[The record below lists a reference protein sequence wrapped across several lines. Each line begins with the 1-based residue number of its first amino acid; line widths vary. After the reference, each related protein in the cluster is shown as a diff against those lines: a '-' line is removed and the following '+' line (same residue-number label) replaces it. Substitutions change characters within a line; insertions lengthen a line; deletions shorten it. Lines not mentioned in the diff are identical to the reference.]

1 MNHQVRST
9 RIPFNLIVI
18 ILLATAPM
26 SASALPAFTFTNY
39 PLFLAPAIKPNV
51 MLILDNSESMDA
63 TMAGK
68 IISGDNLAT
77 RGNISRK
84 IIRSIIK
91 DYRASFD
98 WGLTTFETGKNTL
111 YNTHAYYIGD
121 DTTMVYTNDCI
132 SGISASENGLRC
144 MVNPDAQMTGFA
156 FITYS
161 QSGDDADINDVLYSD
176 STDSVLYGIGS
187 SGTSYFV
194 RGGPRLSGIDWNLG
208 SFPVAGPFGTNA
220 ITFEPTDAGHLPQV
234 SKMPRQI
241 WIPRGWG
248 YGSPITGSGKIV
260 ETVQPDSSAHYNK
273 LLSLLGNETNKNTGE
288 IKNSA
293 YYTPL
298 AGSINTVFNYFNNT
312 TTGKP
317 SPITQ
322 ECQKNFLML
331 ATDGNP
337 TGMSAGAQYDP
348 AQWTNTETPPGS
360 GLWSYGQAQKD
371 VFAQLK
377 ALRETSLAGRNYDI
391 QTYVIGMGD
400 TVANPSSVAALN
412 QMASIGGGFSSAF
425 LGSDADALT
434 SAFQAIVGDIQAK
447 TGASSSVALNGGSWN
462 SESMVYQA
470 KFSSTDWSGNL
481 AAFPVSGDG
490 SVGIVPSWEASVQ
503 IKNQNWNTQRNLVTY
518 KPSASAGSRGIPFR
532 WPVVPGQPTTKELD
546 FNQIDRLNRDGMGVV
561 DNFGMLRLNY
571 LRGDSSK
578 EIRNCTSPCTAP
590 QFRNRVNSP
599 LGDIINSSPYYVG
612 ASDFGYSD
620 DFESASYS
628 SFAAANL
635 LRIKMIYV
643 GGNDGMLHA
652 IKAESGDELFAYVPS
667 LIYSTLSNLSS
678 INYSHQYSVD
688 GSPTVGDV
696 FYSGA
701 WRTML
706 VAGLRTGAKGLYA
719 LDVTDP
725 ATFSEVNASNIVRWE
740 FDDVDMGYIFG
751 QPLLVKTNNGR
762 WSVVVSGGFNSNNS
776 TGQAFLFVIDVET
789 GALVRKINTNSGSF
803 LSPNG
808 LAPAAAIDVDGDG
821 IADVIYAGDLDGNLW
836 KFDLSSTS
844 PASWDVG
851 NGRLPVFTARSG
863 QSITSRPDVTKFPG
877 GGYLVGFGT
886 GRYLAGND
894 VSDLTLMT
902 AYGVRDTF
910 ITGTVGFGEL
920 QEQRIITNGTGA
932 DGNVYRL
939 STHAVGPPSDPAAA
953 GDDAINR
960 ADFFNTR
967 KGWFVNF
974 PDAGERVVADAKFRG
989 GRIVLTSLI
998 PDVTNACSFGGSGWV
1013 MEFDALTGNR
1023 LNTATFDTNGDNT
1036 LVSTGGSDSDYMKFA
1051 GQGSGVR
1058 NASGRRLDTIP
1069 TAPGFMGNRKGTTS
1083 LEDKYFNT
1091 SDGTIMRV
1099 RETAGQNGEARV
1111 MWREIR

>member
-1 MNHQVRST
+1 MTLNH
-9 RIPFNLIVI
+9 IFM
-18 ILLATAPM
+18 ILLSSIPM
-26 SASALPAFTFTNY
+26 GALALPAFTFSSY

-63 TMAGK
+63 TMVGK
-68 IISGDNLAT
+68 VISGDNLAT

-91 DYRASFD
+91 DYRFAFN
-98 WGLTTFETGKNTL
+98 WGLTTFETAKNTL

-132 SGISASENGLRC
+132 NGISASKNGLRC
-144 MVNPDAQMTGFA
+144 MVNPDARTTGFA
-156 FITYS
+156 FITYL
-161 QSGDDADINDVLYSD
+161 QSGDDANINDVLYSD
-176 STDSVLYGIGS
+176 SMDSVLYGIGS

-194 RGGPRLSGIDWNLG
+194 RGGPRSSGVDWSLG

-248 YGSPITGSGKIV
+248 YGSPITGRGKIV

-273 LLSLLGNETNKNTGE
+273 LLSLLANETDKNTGE

-298 AGSINTVFNYFNNT
+298 AGSITTVLNYFNNT
-312 TTGKP
+312 TTSKP

-337 TGMSAGAQYDP
+337 TGMTAGAQYDP
-348 AQWTNTETPPGS
+348 AQWTNIETPPGS
-360 GLWSYGQAQKD
+360 GVWSYGQAQQD
-371 VFAQLK
+371 VFAQIKL
-377 ALRETSLAGRNYDI
+377 LRETWFAGKKFDV

-425 LGSDADALT
+425 LGSDVDALT
-434 SAFQAIVGDIQAK
+434 LAFQAIVGDIQSK

-462 SESMVYQA
+462 SGSMIYQA

-481 AAFPVSGDG
+481 VAFPVSGDG
-490 SVGIVPSWEASVQ
+490 SVGIIPLWEANVK

-518 KPSASAGSRGIPFR
+518 KPSAPAGARGIPFR
-532 WPVVPGQPTTKELD
+532 WPVVPSQPSTKELD
-546 FNQIDRLNRDGMGVV
+546 LNQSDLLNRNGVGVV
-561 DNFGMLRLNY
+561 DNSGALRLNY
-571 LRGDSSK
+571 LRGDASR
-578 EIRNCTSPCTAP
+578 EIRNCSSPCIGP
-590 QFRNRVNSP
+590 QFRNRISSP

-620 DFESASYS
+620 DFEAVPYS
-628 SFAAANL
+628 TFVAANL
-635 LRIKMIYV
+635 SRAKMIYV
-643 GGNDGMLHA
+643 GSNDGMLHA
-652 IKAESGDELFAYVPS
+652 IKAESGDESFAYVPS
-667 LIYSTLSNLSS
+667 SIYSTLSNLSS

-696 FYSGA
+696 FFAGR

-725 ATFSEVNASNIVRWE
+725 ANFSEANASSIVRWE
-740 FDDVDMGYIFG
+740 FNDVDMGYIFG

-776 TGQAFLFVIDVET
+776 TGQAFLFVIDAET
-789 GALVRKINTNSGSF
+789 GALVRKINTGSGSF
-803 LSPNG
+803 SSPNG
-808 LAPAAAIDVDGDG
+808 LSPAAAIDVNGDG

-836 KFDLSSTS
+836 KFDLSATS
-844 PASWDVG
+844 PAFWSVG
-851 NGRLPVFTARSG
+851 NGRLPLFTARSG

-877 GGYLVGFGT
+877 GGYFVGFGT
-886 GRYLAGND
+886 GRYLASND
-894 VSDLTLMT
+894 IADSTVMT
-902 AYGVRDTF
+902 AYGIRDTF
-910 ITGTVGFGEL
+910 ITGTVVSSEL
-920 QEQRIITNGTGA
+920 QEQRIIANGTGV
-932 DGNVYRL
+932 DGNAYRL
-939 STHAVGPPSDPAAA
+939 STHAVGAPSDSAVT
-953 GDDAINR
+953 GDDSINLT
-960 ADFFNTR
+960 DFFSTR
-967 KGWFVNF
+967 KGWFVNL
-974 PDAGERVVADAKFRG
+974 PDLGERVVADAKFRG
-989 GRIVLTSLI
+989 GRIVLTSLT

-1013 MEFDALTGNR
+1013 MEFDAITGNR
-1023 LNTATFDTNGDNT
+1023 LSTATFDTNGDNT
-1036 LVSTGGSDSDYMKFA
+1036 LISTSGSDSDYMKFA
-1051 GQGSGVR
+1051 GQGPSAR

-1091 SDGTIMRV
+1091 SEGTIMRV

-1111 MWREIR
+1111 MWREMR